1 MSTRGVKVFP
11 NHLVGQAA
19 APLPVTAGGPLDD
32 GGQQLEHGLGLAAR
46 GERPSAFLELA
57 DAVVEV
63 ADAEPPEAADPG
75 APA

>member
-1 MSTRGVKVFP
+1 MSTRGVKMFP

-19 APLPVTAGGPLDD
+19 APLAVTARTLDD
-32 GGQQLEHGLGLAAR
+32 GGQQLEHGLGLAR
-46 GERPSAFLELA
+46 GEPPRVSELA

-63 ADAEPPEAADPG
+63 ADAERPRAADPG